1 MARYAMIIDLDR
13 CLSCQACVIACKM
26 ENNVP
31 DSTPESFKD
40 KKMTF
45 RTRVVPL
52 FKEGR
57 YPNPRVDIYPVLCN
71 QCDNPPCV
79 AACPTGASYRRDDG
93 IVLIDW
99 EKCIG
104 CRYCMA
110 VCPYGQRSF
119 IQLEEPRDYHNPEA
133 IPPGNIKNRP
143 PKGKVDKCT
152 FCAHLVDKGQ
162 PPACVT
168 ACPAEARIFGDLD
181 DPQGGLK
188 ELLASRKSQVLR
200 PEFNTRPHVFYLPK
214 GE

>member
-1 MARYAMIIDLDR
+1 MARYAMIIDLNR
-13 CLSCQACVIACKM
+13 CVSCQACVIACKM

-31 DSTPESFKD
+31 DSTPESFSD

-52 FKEGR
+52 FREGK
-57 YPNPRVDIYPVLCN
+57 YPNLKVDIYPVLCN

-119 IQLEEPRDYHNPEA
+119 IQFDEPRDYHNPDA
-133 IPPGNIKNRP
+133 IPPGNTQNRP

-162 PPACVT
+162 PPACVS

-181 DPQGGLK
+181 DPQGELK
-188 ELLASRKSQVLR
+188 ALLASRNSKVLR
-200 PEFNTRPHVFYLPK
+200 PEFNTKPHVFYFPK

>member
-1 MARYAMIIDLDR
+1 MARLCMIIDLDR
-13 CLSCQACVIACKM
+13 CLACQACVIACKM

-31 DSTPESFKD
+31 DSTPESFNN

-52 FKEGR
+52 FRDGK
-57 YPNPRVDIYPVLCN
+57 YPHPRVDIYPVLCN

-79 AACPTGASYRRDDG
+79 AACPTGASYRREDG

-110 VCPYGQRSF
+110 ACPYGQRSF
-119 IQLEEPRDYHNPEA
+119 IQFDEPRDYHNPDA
-133 IPPGNIKNRP
+133 IPPGNVQSRP

-162 PPACVT
+162 PPACVS

-181 DPQGGLK
+181 DPRGVLRK
-188 ELLASRKSQVLR
+188 LLASRNSQVLR
-200 PEFNTRPHVFYLPK
+200 PDFNTRPHVFYLLK
-214 GE
+214 G

>member
-1 MARYAMIIDLDR
+1 MARYGMIIDLDR

-31 DSTPESFKD
+31 DSTPGSFKN

-52 FKEGR
+52 LRDGK
-57 YPNPRVDIYPVLCN
+57 YPHPRVDIYPVLCN

-79 AACPTGASYRRDDG
+79 AACPTGATYRRDDG

-99 EKCIG
+99 DTCIG

-110 VCPYGQRSF
+110 VCPYGQRYF
-119 IQLEEPRDYHNPEA
+119 VQVEEPRDYHNPDA
-133 IPPGNIKNRP
+133 VPPGNTQNRP
-143 PKGKVDKCT
+143 PAGKVDKCT
-152 FCAHLVDKGQ
+152 FCAHLVDQGQ
-162 PPACVT
+162 PPACVS

-181 DPQGGLK
+181 DPQGVLR
-188 ELLASRKSQVLR
+188 ELLASRNSQVLR
-200 PEFNTRPHVFYLPK
+200 PDFNTKPQVFYLLK
-214 GE
+214 G

>member
-31 DSTPESFKD
+31 DSTAQTFRNRQ
-40 KKMTF
+40 MTF

-52 FKEGR
+52 FRNGK
-57 YPNPRVDIYPVLCN
+57 YPNPRVDIYPTLCN
-71 QCDNPPCV
+71 QCDNPSCV
-79 AACPTGASYRRDDG
+79 AACPYEATYRRGDG

-99 EKCIG
+99 EKCQG

-110 VCPYGQRSF
+110 ACPYGQRTF
-119 IQLEEPRDYHNPEA
+119 VQIEEPKDYHNPDA
-133 IPPGNIKNRP
+133 VPPGNVKNRP

-162 PPACVT
+162 PPACVS

-181 DPQGGLK
+181 DTKNKLR
-188 ELLASRKSQVLR
+188 ELLAHRNSVVLR
-200 PEFNTRPHVFYLPK
+200 QDFGTKPQVFYLLK
-214 GE
+214 G